1 MASDAI
7 QSKAFQQAAL
17 RSEELRIKGLLVL
30 LGILFVY
37 GVVRTIGLGS
47 LRLLV
52 ANVLIVLLAIGY
64 EVFML
69 RYLRRA
75 QTEGRDVPS
84 FVWIV
89 NVLIETQ
96 IPTLVLVVLIRNQ
109 VMPPFQV
116 LVAPAILTYFLY
128 IILST
133 LRLNPMLSVLSGL
146 MSGLGYLAVAGY
158 TLLTFPDEAA
168 AFPSLIY
175 FAYAGL
181 IVLSGFVAAFVAG
194 QIRGHVT
201 AALREADLQRELER
215 VNHDL
220 DTARSIQQG
229 LFPKS
234 APELEEFDLAGWNKP
249 ADETG
254 GDYFD
259 WQVLPDG
266 RVAISLA
273 DATGH
278 GIGPALVSTSCRAY
292 ARASL
297 LTAGAHD
304 GVLDRLNGLLAEDLP
319 SNRFITLAVIFLDP
333 KTSKVDIMSA
343 GHGPILWY
351 KNATGEVTALDAQ
364 GIPLGMIAGIPYTGA
379 TEGTL
384 EPGDI
389 LAVATDGFFEW
400 ENPEG
405 EQFGIPRME
414 TVIKEGCELSSEEII
429 FNLREAVDKFS
440 RGTAQA
446 DDLTAVVLRRRSTK
460 GAAVI

>member
-1 MASDAI
+1 MLA
-7 QSKAFQQAAL
+7 
-17 RSEELRIKGLLVL
+17 L
-30 LGILFVY
+30 LGILFIYAVF
-37 GVVRTIGLGS
+37 RTASLGS
-47 LRLLV
+47 LRLIA

-69 RYLRRA
+69 RYLKRA

-84 FVWIV
+84 FVWVV
-89 NVLIETQ
+89 NVVIETQ
-96 IPTLVLVVLIRNQ
+96 IPTLALVVLIRNP
-109 VMPPFQV
+109 VMSPFQV

-133 LRLNPMLSVLSGL
+133 LRLSPQLSVLSGV

-158 TLLTFPDEAA
+158 TMITFQNDAA
-168 AFPSLIY
+168 AFPFVVY

-194 QIRGHVT
+194 QIRGHVS

-229 LFPKS
+229 LFPTKS
-234 APELEEFDLAGWNKP
+234 PDLAEFDLAGWNQP
-249 ADETG
+249 ADQTG

-259 WQVLPDG
+259 WQELPDG
-266 RVAISLA
+266 RIAISLA

-297 LTAGAHD
+297 LAAGKQD
-304 GVLDRLNGLLAEDLP
+304 GVLDRLNSLLAEDLP
-319 SNRFITLAVIFLDP
+319 SNRFLTFAVMFLEP
-333 KTSKVDIMSA
+333 SSAKVNILSA

-351 KNATGEVTALDAQ
+351 KRATDTIESLDAQ
-364 GIPLGMIAGIPYTGA
+364 GIPLGMIPGIEYGGA
-379 TEGTL
+379 TEKIL
-384 EPGDI
+384 EPGDM
-389 LAVATDGFFEW
+389 VALVTDGFFEW
-400 ENPEG
+400 EDAKG

-414 TVIKEGCELSSEEII
+414 TVLKESRDLAAAEVIDRLKD
-429 FNLREAVDKFS
+429 AVDKFS
-440 RGTAQA
+440 QGTAQN
-446 DDLTAVVLRRRSTK
+446 DDLTAVVLRRKS
-460 GAAVI
+460 